1 MINDVSCKPPR
12 PERHIG
18 DGVFV
23 SFDEANQLVLRVP
36 APASRDGR
44 EQRIYLNAEVWDAL
58 KYYAREIYG
67 QK

>member
-1 MINDVSCKPPR
+1 VDVSCKPPCA
-12 PERHIG
+12 EQHIG

-36 APASRDGR
+36 APANLGGR
-44 EQRIYLNAEVWDAL
+44 EQRIYLNAGVWDAL
-58 KYYAREIYG
+58 KYYARRVYG